1 MAQQKSGGQGGSTTN
16 KYSVP
21 FTNEFSLIAPYA
33 YQQFGPT
40 APTKRKLGIT
50 RGTVANPAP
59 PSPNE
64 PLYSR
69 RPVDGQ
75 AGIPSMNA
83 AVGSSTSQIQ
93 ATKDKAAADT
103 AAFLKMLAKL
113 NGGGSSGGG
122 GSGGSGGGSAATPQN
137 TYLQE
142 VARRNAEA
150 LQSGSYMNPYNDIQD
165 DYDTQYATQGTTAQT
180 NYDTD
185 LATSNKTFDDLAA
198 ILGGQNTTAQGSINS
213 DYDKLDA
220 FFAANSVNPYEK
232 LKATNTVANPQLL
245 AYLQN
250 SGANTNP
257 VQDEINANTT
267 NNTQAAARMQDIMNI
282 LSASQAASNTG
293 YRTDAASR
301 RAEDL
306 GTLAENNAFYGSEV
320 SKGKAAS
327 KAGLDEALRKTK
339 EDYLNKYTENTTANK
354 KEAETARQNIVDQQT
369 ELGIGGVDVTK
380 AETKVKTAAKAKT
393 IKANDKTFLAKMNK
407 DFGQN
412 WKTLTEYY
420 NAKGVPKMASKE
432 KRVQRRKNYKG

>member
-64 PLYSR
+64 ALYSR

-83 AVGSSTSQIQ
+83 ARDSSTSQIQ
-93 ATKDKAAADT
+93 ATKDKATADT
-103 AAFLKMLAKL
+103 MAFLKMLAKL
-113 NGGGSSGGG
+113 NGGGSSGG
-122 GSGGSGGGSAATPQN
+122 SGGSGGGGGAATPQN

-165 DYDTQYATQGTTAQT
+165 DYDTQYATQGRTAQT

-198 ILGGQNTTAQGSINS
+198 ILSGQNTTAQGSINS
-213 DYDKLDA
+213 DYDELDA
-220 FFAANSVNPYEK
+220 FFAKNSVNPYAN
-232 LKATNTVANPQLL
+232 LQATNTVANPQLL

-267 NNTQAAARMQDIMNI
+267 NNTNAAARMQDIMNI
-282 LSASQAASNTG
+282 LSTSQAASNTG

-306 GTLAENNAFYGSEV
+306 GTLAENNSFYGSEV

-354 KEAETARQNIVDQQT
+354 KEAETARQRIVDQQT
-369 ELGIGGVDVTK
+369 ELAIGGVDVTK
-380 AETKVKTAAKAKT
+380 AETV
-393 IKANDKTFLAKMNK
+393 ANDKTFLAKMNK
-407 DFGQN
+407 DFKQN
-412 WKTLTEYY
+412 WKTLAEYY
-420 NAKGVPKMASKE
+420 NAKGVKGMASKG
-432 KRVQRRKNYKG
+432 KRIERRKNYKG

>member
-1 MAQQKSGGQGGSTTN
+1 MAQQKSGGEGGSTTN

-59 PSPNE
+59 LSPNE

-83 AVGSSTSQIQ
+83 ARGSSTSEIK
-93 ATKDKAAADT
+93 ATKDKALAD
-103 AAFLKMLAKL
+103 FLKYLASQGKSP
-113 NGGGSSGGG
+113 NSGSGSGGGS
-122 GSGGSGGGSAATPQN
+122 SGGGSAATPQN

-165 DYDTQYATQGTTAQT
+165 DYDTQYATQGRTAQT

-220 FFAANSVNPYEK
+220 FFAANSVNPYAN
-232 LKATNTVANPQLL
+232 LQATNTVANPQLL

-267 NNTQAAARMQDIMNI
+267 NNTNAAARMQDIMNI

-301 RAEDL
+301 RTEDL

-320 SKGKAAS
+320 SKGKTAS
-327 KAGLDEALRKTK
+327 QAGLDEALRKTK
-339 EDYLNKYTENTTANK
+339 ENYLAKYTENTAANK
-354 KEAETARQNIVDQQT
+354 KDKETARQNIVDQQT
-369 ELGIGGVDVTK
+369 ELGIGGVDVGKEEKT
-380 AETKVKTAAKAKT
+380 VKT
-393 IKANDKTFLAKMNK
+393 KANDKTFLAKMNK

-420 NAKGVPKMASKE
+420 NAKGVKGMASKG
-432 KRVQRRKNYKG
+432 KRIERRKNYKG

>member
-1 MAQQKSGGQGGSTTN
+1 MAQQMTNDASGAVQTNPFYTNAQRKKSLG
-16 KYSVP
+16 
-21 FTNEFSLIAPYA
+21 YA
-33 YQQFGPT
+33 LTPGE
-40 APTKRKLGIT
+40 KRSLGIT
-50 RGTVANPAP
+50 VGTVANPAP
-59 PSPNE
+59 SSPNE
-64 PLYSR
+64 AGYAR

-83 AVGSSTSQIQ
+83 AVGSSTSQNQ
-93 ATKDKAAADT
+93 AVEAEAT
-103 AAFLKMLAKL
+103 ANFYKWLASQGKSP
-113 NGGGSSGGG
+113 NS
-122 GSGGSGGGSAATPQN
+122 GSGGSGGGGGGAATAQN

-220 FFAANSVNPYEK
+220 FFAANSVNPYAN
-232 LKATNTVANPQLL
+232 LQATNTVANPQLL

-301 RAEDL
+301 RTEDL

-320 SKGKAAS
+320 SKGKTAS
-327 KAGLDEALRKTK
+327 QAGLDEALRKTK
-339 EDYLNKYTENTTANK
+339 ENYLAQYTKNTAANK
-354 KEAETARQNIVDQQT
+354 KDKETARQNIVDQQT
-369 ELGIGGVDVTK
+369 ELGVGGVDVTK
-380 AETKVKTAAKAKT
+380 AETTVKT
-393 IKANDKTFLAKMNK
+393 KANDKTFLAKMNK
-407 DFGQN
+407 DFKQN
-412 WKTLTEYY
+412 WKTLAEYY
-420 NAKGVPKMASKE
+420 NAKGVKGMASKE
-432 KRVQRRKNYKG
+432 KRVERRKSYKG

>member
-59 PSPNE
+59 LSPNE
-64 PLYSR
+64 ALYSR
-69 RPVDGQ
+69 RPVNGQ

-93 ATKDKAAADT
+93 ATKDKATADT
-103 AAFLKMLAKL
+103 KAFLKMLARL
-113 NGGGSSGGG
+113 QNSGG

-185 LATSNKTFDDLAA
+185 LATSNKMFDDLTA

-220 FFAANSVNPYEK
+220 FFAANSVNPYAN
-232 LKATNTVANPQLL
+232 LQATNTVANPQLL

-267 NNTQAAARMQDIMNI
+267 NNTQAAARMQDIVNI

-301 RAEDL
+301 RTEDL

-320 SKGKAAS
+320 SKGKTAS
-327 KAGLDEALRKTK
+327 RAGLDEALRKTK
-339 EDYLNKYTENTTANK
+339 ENYLAQYTENTAANK
-354 KEAETARQNIVDQQT
+354 KDKETARQNIVDQQT
-369 ELGIGGVDVTK
+369 ELGVGGVDVTK
-380 AETKVKTAAKAKT
+380 AEKTVKT
-393 IKANDKTFLAKMNK
+393 KANDKTFLAKMNK
-407 DFGQN
+407 DFKQN
-412 WKTLTEYY
+412 WKTLAEYY
-420 NAKGVPKMASKE
+420 NAKGVKGMASKE
-432 KRVQRRKNYKG
+432 KRVQRRKSYKG